1 MYFPIP
7 AFYYVRLRLSRNPAE
22 PTEDRRLIHKS
33 YVGVQGPFLA
43 AFDFKSLMGVNID
56 KNDKL

>member
-1 MYFPIP
+1 MYSPIP
-7 AFYYVRLRLSRNPAE
+7 AFTTSDYVFPEIRLS
-22 PTEDRRLIHKS
+22 EDRRLIHNS

-43 AFDFKSLMGVNID
+43 AFDFKSLMGVID